1 MKLYQKKKHF
11 LNFFT
16 FFKSRLNFKRF
27 EKKMTLIAY
36 VFLKLRNVKNVF
48 SLKSPVSE
56 GPLTSNMVNGLKH
69 C

>member
-1 MKLYQKKKHF
+1 M
-11 LNFFT
+11 N
-16 FFKSRLNFKRF
+16 
-27 EKKMTLIAY
+27 LIAY

-69 C
+69 CWNLHDSTFIIFIDHCEENWIGKSPS